1 MVREALKSPEF
12 LVLVIFLIASVFAIS
27 PNPFAHGVYVKWV
40 EKDSPLYGVLKPGDV
55 ITYVNEKRIEGP
67 DDFRQFYGA
76 GTVRAVVN
84 GDLTIIDLPE
94 NPGLRVGE
102 VPKSRVKLGMDLVGG
117 TRVLLK
123 VVGNVSDQVVEE
135 TIDTLQARI
144 NIYGLREAK
153 FRKAESDGEKYILI
167 EMAGGTRKEIEDL
180 LARQGEFEA
189 RIPKNAVF
197 TDGKWILRV
206 FGKNYTLESVNES
219 FEINGVEFVPV
230 NVSGKKAVVEAVAFR
245 SEDIISVC
253 MFDQPGVCRSY
264 VMKSG
269 TKGYEFLFQIFITE
283 KSAERFKDLISDLPV
298 VFDPAAGDFVLKGGV
313 LNLYMDEK
321 RITQLSISP
330 DLKGK
335 IVTQPVVTGFNPTEE
350 GAKKEMKLLQSVL
363 KSGRLPVE
371 LELSDIEEISPSL
384 GAEFLNSV
392 FAAAFVGMIAVSL
405 IVFFRYRDPRIV
417 IPMIFTS
424 FSEVLLVLGAAAL
437 IGWTI
442 DLPAIAGIII
452 VIGTGIDAQIMIIDE
467 LLSGKRVYTL
477 KERIKRAFFIIFS
490 SAGVTSA
497 AMLPLIYLGAGTPLA
512 GFAITTL
519 IGLGMSVLIT
529 RPAFGKICEVLIA
542 SKPKS

>member
-102 VPKSRVKLGMDLVGG
+102 VPKSRIKLGMDLIGG
-117 TRVLLK
+117 TRVLLR
-123 VVGNVSDQVVEE
+123 VAGNVSDQVVEE

-189 RIPKNAVF
+189 RIPREAVF
-197 TDGKWILRV
+197 TDGKWVLRV
-206 FGKNYTLESVNES
+206 FGKNYTLDSVNET
-219 FEINGVEFVPV
+219 FEINGIEFVSA
-230 NVSGKKAVVEAVAFR
+230 NVSGRKAVVEAVAFR

-283 KSAERFKDLISDLPV
+283 KSAERFRDLISDLPV

-313 LNLYMDEK
+313 LNLYMDER

-335 IVTQPVVTGFNPTEE
+335 IVTQPVVTGFNPTKE

-392 FAAAFVGMIAVSL
+392 FAAAFVGMLAVSG

-467 LLSGKRVYTL
+467 LFSGKRVYTL